1 MTNGFEFMKLR
12 TERLP
17 ESWQE
22 AGALAELEQFLQED
36 WRQRA
41 VFYRDGQVAG
51 RQQFI
56 DFDRKNGIKLQNYV
70 GTILFRGGQ
79 LNIFPKIFKEDEDD
93 FDGADL
99 TPEDLI
105 KNLVYWLGYC
115 DRLHFPF
122 LSVKSQL
129 CHAENLLEL
138 FITVYAHY
146 VKAAV
151 DWQRYYQYEEIREKG
166 TIIKGRINFNT
177 YARNYASGYPHYL
190 DYTCAGFV
198 FDNQMNRIIKC
209 TCQYLLNLT
218 CQEGTKQIL
227 RNILMK
233 LGDVASRMCRPA
245 DCDGVHLNLL
255 RSDYRMILS
264 MSRMFLL
271 NQTASCRTGMADTF
285 CFLFPAEML
294 FEGFLSG
301 FIKEMFQETARVRT
315 QTGDQYLASLVVDG
329 ENLGDVFRLREDIL
343 LESEYGT
350 VVVDAK
356 YKEIDRFR
364 KVKENRKLKV
374 SDNDVKQMAV
384 YAARRGAGKLF
395 LIYPLHR
402 NEEPETMEVRY
413 DINLG
418 ADGTS
423 ACIPMEILKVPF
435 ALRES
440 EEKTGELLRVILGKM
455 NHTLQ

>member
-1 MTNGFEFMKLR
+1 
-12 TERLP
+12 
-17 ESWQE
+17 
-22 AGALAELEQFLQED
+22 
-36 WRQRA
+36 
-41 VFYRDGQVAG
+41 
-51 RQQFI
+51 
-56 DFDRKNGIKLQNYV
+56 
-70 GTILFRGGQ
+70 
-79 LNIFPKIFKEDEDD
+79 
-93 FDGADL
+93 
-99 TPEDLI
+99 
-105 KNLVYWLGYC
+105 
-115 DRLHFPF
+115 
-122 LSVKSQL
+122 
-129 CHAENLLEL
+129 
-138 FITVYAHY
+138 
-146 VKAAV
+146 
-151 DWQRYYQYEEIREKG
+151 
-166 TIIKGRINFNT
+166 
-177 YARNYASGYPHYL
+177 
-190 DYTCAGFV
+190 
-198 FDNQMNRIIKC
+198 
-209 TCQYLLNLT
+209 
-218 CQEGTKQIL
+218 
-227 RNILMK
+227 
-233 LGDVASRMCRPA
+233 
-245 DCDGVHLNLL
+245 
-255 RSDYRMILS
+255 
-264 MSRMFLL
+264 
-271 NQTASCRTGMADTF
+271 MADTF